1 MLFFGV
7 IKMSDVD
14 PLRNYA
20 RITDVTTPA
29 GNTPHELHMRTCLV
43 CVVKRN
49 PAYHSVD

>member
-1 MLFFGV
+1 
-7 IKMSDVD
+7 MSDVD
-14 PLRNYA
+14 SLRNYA

-29 GNTPHELHMRTCLV
+29 GNTPHELHMRTWPLV